1 MSSNCFAESLGPSG
15 KASCSI
21 NATRLASLFSSHAVS
36 TLASAGDFGLPFSC
50 CNSFSIGH
58 SLRAKTVLVHR
69 ELESGGPL
77 VRNESRHRTEGSC
90 GILPQR
96 FIALVPIPK
105 GSPGGAV
112 EATARPSVSA
122 RETALGSVLTGALSS
137 AHVASECTS
146 DGNVR

>member
-1 MSSNCFAESLGPSG
+1 MKTGEEPSPDSPRGNPSAHRPMTGSAETKGSLPRSGRTAAAPSEQP
-15 KASCSI
+15 SP
-21 NATRLASLFSSHAVS
+21 RLFPEMMM
-36 TLASAGDFGLPFSC
+36 D
-50 CNSFSIGH
+50 
-58 SLRAKTVLVHR
+58 VLVHR

-77 VRNESRHRTEGSC
+77 VRNESRHRAEGSC

-122 RETALGSVLTGALSS
+122 RGTALGSVLTGALSS
-137 AHVASECTS
+137 AHVTSQCTS